1 MERWRLI
8 LVMQGFHRVPFL
20 FSPSRSPINCEM
32 FFRFRAS
39 DRGRGGGVEC
49 TAVGSIPHFVG
60 LLGPPPPHRLCRR
73 RRQLNSVCNACA
85 KMEDNFD
92 PGTARGPEEGEKK
105 GACETSWETTS
116 LSSAH

>member
-49 TAVGSIPHFVG
+49 AAGGSIPHFVG
-60 LLGPPPPHRLCRR
+60 VIGAAASADAPPPTKLG
-73 RRQLNSVCNACA
+73 L
-85 KMEDNFD
+85 
-92 PGTARGPEEGEKK
+92 
-105 GACETSWETTS
+105 
-116 LSSAH
+116 

>member
-60 LLGPPPPHRLCRR
+60 
-73 RRQLNSVCNACA
+73 VI
-85 KMEDNFD
+85 
-92 PGTARGPEEGEKK
+92 
-105 GACETSWETTS
+105 GAAAAA
-116 LSSAH
+116 SSADAAAN

>member
-39 DRGRGGGVEC
+39 DRRRGGGVEC
-49 TAVGSIPHFVG
+49 TAAVGSIPHFVG
-60 LLGPPPPHRLCRR
+60 VIGAAAAPPLLPTPPPTKLG
-73 RRQLNSVCNACA
+73 L
-85 KMEDNFD
+85 
-92 PGTARGPEEGEKK
+92 
-105 GACETSWETTS
+105 
-116 LSSAH
+116 